1 MMVGPTVGCRQSMFD
16 PGAPAGRREGRLMR
30 FTESLQRD
38 RHIVVSVDTARGAVR
53 VEGVAEASTD
63 LSFPVHTRVVSVEGT
78 RADLAALNAGDIVR
92 LEGPGGRPERIV
104 VVRRV
109 WDELSSPEW

>member
-1 MMVGPTVGCRQSMFD
+1 MS
-16 PGAPAGRREGRLMR
+16 

-38 RHIVVSVDTARGAVR
+38 RHIVVSVDSIRGTVR
-53 VEGVAEASTD
+53 VKSFAEACTD
-63 LSFPVHTRVVSVEGT
+63 LACAETVVVSDEGT
-78 RADLAALNAGDIVR
+78 RADLATLNAGDIVR

>member
-1 MMVGPTVGCRQSMFD
+1 MS
-16 PGAPAGRREGRLMR
+16 

-38 RHIVVSVDTARGAVR
+38 RHVVVSVDTARRTVR
-53 VEGVAEASTD
+53 VKSAAEACTD
-63 LSFPVHTRVVSVEGT
+63 LSCSEATLVVSDEGT
-78 RADLAALNAGDIVR
+78 GADLAMLNAGDIVR
-92 LEGPGGRPERIV
+92 LEGPGSRPERIV